1 MDSTIDMLYTVT
13 VGFNYNLHLFDYLTQ
28 YRIKRS
34 YFRKWMIVIQW
45 RLFVLA
51 KYGERKHLLR
61 IESRLMNQERTMTYL
76 LSQKRQHIGL
86 NLMSLLLFI
95 KFVLTTRD
103 HSM

>member
-1 MDSTIDMLYTVT
+1 
-13 VGFNYNLHLFDYLTQ
+13 
-28 YRIKRS
+28 
-34 YFRKWMIVIQW
+34 MIVIQW

-76 LSQKRQHIGL
+76 LSPKRQHIGL

-95 KFVLTTRD
+95 KFVLMTRD